1 MKTISKL
8 LDLLSPA
15 ELKRAGVLMAMML
28 VMALLDML
36 GVASILPFIAVLAN
50 PALVETNPI
59 LSWVYQFSVNVGVA
73 SVEQFLFLLGFLVF
87 VFLVFS
93 LTFKALTT
101 YAQTRF
107 AMMREYSIG
116 KRLVE
121 GYLHQPYSWFLNR
134 HSADLGKNILSE
146 VSAVIYGGMIPLMT
160 LMAQFA
166 VTIGLLGLLLLVD
179 PFLAVSVGLVLG
191 ITYGGILV
199 LMSGW
204 LNTLGQARIQANQER
219 YTVISEA
226 FGAAK
231 EVKAGGLER
240 IFIERFAKSAETYAK
255 GQATAQ
261 VIAQMPRFALEAIA
275 FGGMLLVIL
284 YLMAQSGSFAAAL
297 PIIALYAFAGY
308 RLMPALQQI
317 YGAVTQLKFIGPA
330 LNALHTDLMDLN
342 SVENYGEVLEPIPL
356 HKCIE
361 LNNIVYKYPNANVP
375 ALNGINLI
383 IPARSTV
390 GLVGSTGS
398 GKTTTVD
405 LILGLLEPQIG
416 TLCIDGQVVNAS
428 NRRQWQKSIG
438 YVPQHIYL
446 AEDTVAANI
455 AFGLAPEIV
464 DQEAVEVAAKIA
476 NLHDFV
482 TQNMPQGYSTMVGE
496 RGVRLSGGQRQ
507 RIGIARA
514 LYHKPSVL
522 ILDEATSALDN
533 LTEQAVMEAVH
544 SLSHSIT
551 IILIAHRLTTV
562 RKCDQIFLLEKGVV
576 KESGIFKELVE
587 KSDQFRAMAGTHS
600 TNL

>member
-1 MKTISKL
+1 METINKL

-15 ELKRAGVLMAMML
+15 ERKRAGVLMAMML

-50 PALVETNPI
+50 PALVETNPV
-59 LSWVYQFSVNVGVA
+59 LSWAYRFSANVGVA

-87 VFLVFS
+87 VLLVFS

-107 AMMREYSIG
+107 ALMREYSIG

-146 VSAVIYGGMIPLMT
+146 VSGVIYGGMIPLMT
-160 LMAQFA
+160 LMAQLA
-166 VTIGLLGLLLLVD
+166 VTIALLGLLLLVD
-179 PFLAVSVGLVLG
+179 PLLAVSVGLVLG
-191 ITYGGILV
+191 IAYGGILA
-199 LMSGW
+199 LMSSW
-204 LNTLGQARIQANQER
+204 LNTLGQGRIQANQER
-219 YTVISEA
+219 YTVVSEA

-231 EVKAGGLER
+231 EVKAGGLESV
-240 IFIERFAKSAETYAK
+240 FIGRFAKPAETYAK

-261 VIAQMPRFALEAIA
+261 VIAQVPRFALEAIA

-284 YLMAQSGSFAAAL
+284 YLMAQSGSFAVAL

-317 YGAVTQLKFIGPA
+317 YGAVTQLKFAGPA
-330 LNALHTDLMDLN
+330 LNALHTDLMGLKAVDPYDKESEPLPLN
-342 SVENYGEVLEPIPL
+342 
-356 HKCIE
+356 KCIQ
-361 LNNIVYKYPNANVP
+361 LNNIVYQYPNAIAP
-375 ALNGINLI
+375 ALNGINFS

-405 LILGLLEPQIG
+405 LILGLLDPQEG
-416 TLCIDGQVVNAS
+416 ALCIDGQVVDAS

-446 AEDTVAANI
+446 ADDTVSANI
-455 AFGLAPEIV
+455 AFGLAPKMV
-464 DQEAVEVAAKIA
+464 DQQAVERAAKIA

-482 TQNMPQGYSTMVGE
+482 VQNMPQGYSTMVGE

-514 LYHKPSVL
+514 VYHNPSVL

-544 SLSHSIT
+544 NLSHSIT

-562 RKCDQIFLLEKGVV
+562 RECDQIFLLEKGVV
-576 KESGIFKELVE
+576 KAIGVFNELVE
-587 KSDQFRAMAGTHS
+587 KNEQFKAMAS
-600 TNL
+600 NQ

>member
-1 MKTISKL
+1 METINKL

-15 ELKRAGVLMAMML
+15 ERKRAGLLMAMML

-50 PALVETNPI
+50 PTLVETNPI
-59 LSWVYQFSVNVGVA
+59 LSWAYQFSSNVGVA
-73 SVEQFLFLLGFLVF
+73 SVEQFLFLLGFMVF
-87 VFLVFS
+87 VLLVFS

-107 AMMREYSIG
+107 ALMREYSIG

-121 GYLHQPYSWFLNR
+121 GYLHQPYSWLLNR
-134 HSADLGKNILSE
+134 HSADLGKTILSE
-146 VSAVIYGGMIPLMT
+146 VQTVMYNGILPLMT
-160 LMAQFA
+160 LLAQSAMAFA
-166 VTIGLLGLLLLVD
+166 LLGLLLLVD
-179 PFLAVSVGLVLG
+179 PLLAVSVGLVLS
-191 ITYGGILV
+191 IAYGGILF

-219 YTVISEA
+219 YTAVSEA

-231 EVKAGGLER
+231 EVKAGGLES
-240 IFIERFAKSAETYAK
+240 IFIERFAKPAETYAK

-261 VIAQMPRFALEAIA
+261 VIAQVPRFALEAIA

-284 YLMAQSGSFAAAL
+284 YLMAESGSFAAAL

-317 YGAVTQLKFIGPA
+317 YGAVTQLKFAAPA
-330 LNALHTDLMDLN
+330 LSALHTDLMGLN
-342 SVENYGEVLEPIPL
+342 PVESYSKVLEPMPL
-356 HKCIE
+356 NKCIE
-361 LNNIVYKYPNANVP
+361 LHNIVYQYPNANVP
-375 ALNGINLI
+375 ALNGINLS
-383 IPARSTV
+383 IPARSMV

-405 LILGLLEPQIG
+405 LILGLLEPQVG
-416 TLCIDGQVVNAS
+416 TLCIDGQVVNSS

-438 YVPQHIYL
+438 YVPQHVYL
-446 AEDTVAANI
+446 ADDTVSVNI
-455 AFGLAPEIV
+455 AFGLAPERV
-464 DQEAVEVAAKIA
+464 DQQAVERAAKIA

-514 LYHKPSVL
+514 LYHNPSVL
-522 ILDEATSALDN
+522 VLDEATSALDN
-533 LTEQAVMEAVH
+533 LTERAVMEAVQN
-544 SLSHSIT
+544 LSKSIT

-562 RKCDQIFLLEKGVV
+562 RECDQIFLLENGTV
-576 KESGIFKELVE
+576 KASGTFEELIE
-587 KSDQFRAMAGTHS
+587 KSDRFRAMALS
-600 TNL
+600 L

>member
-1 MKTISKL
+1 MKTIIKL

-15 ELKRAGVLMAMML
+15 ERKRAGVLMVMML
-28 VMALLDML
+28 IMALLDML

-50 PALVETNPI
+50 PALVETSPV
-59 LSWVYQFSVNVGVA
+59 LSWAFQFSTKLGV
-73 SVEQFLFLLGFLVF
+73 SSNEQFLFFLGFLVF
-87 VFLVFS
+87 ALLVFT
-93 LTFKALTT
+93 LTFKAVTT

-107 AMMREYSIG
+107 ALMREYSIG

-121 GYLHQPYSWFLNR
+121 GYLHQPYDWFLNR
-134 HSADLGKNILSE
+134 HSADLGKTILSE
-146 VSAVIYGGMIPLMT
+146 VQTVMYNGILPLMT
-160 LMAQFA
+160 LLAQSA
-166 VTIGLLGLLLLVD
+166 VAVALLGLLLLVA
-179 PFLAVSVGLVLG
+179 PLLAVSVGLVLG
-191 ITYGGILV
+191 ISYGGILA

-219 YTVISEA
+219 YTVVSEA
-226 FGAAK
+226 FGAVK
-231 EVKAGGLER
+231 EVKAGGLES
-240 IFIERFAKSAETYAK
+240 IFIERFAKPAETYAK

-261 VIAQMPRFALEAIA
+261 VIAQVPRFALEAIA

-284 YLMAQSGSFAAAL
+284 YLMAQRGSFAAAL

-317 YGAVTQLKFIGPA
+317 YGAVTQLKFAGPA
-330 LNALHTDLMDLN
+330 LNALHTDLMSLN
-342 SVENYGEVLEPIPL
+342 PVESYVKVPESLPL
-356 HKCIE
+356 NKCIE
-361 LNNIVYKYPNANVP
+361 LNNIVYQYPNANSQ
-375 ALNGINLI
+375 ALNGINLS

-405 LILGLLEPQIG
+405 LILGLLEPQGG

-446 AEDTVAANI
+446 ADDTVSANI
-455 AFGLAPEIV
+455 AFGLAAEAV
-464 DQEAVEVAAKIA
+464 SQEAVERAAKIA

-482 TQNMPQGYSTMVGE
+482 VQNMPQGYGTMVGE

-514 LYHKPSVL
+514 LYHSPSVL
-522 ILDEATSALDN
+522 VLDEATSALDN
-533 LTEQAVMEAVH
+533 LTEQAVMEAMH
-544 SLSHSIT
+544 NLGNQIT
-551 IILIAHRLTTV
+551 LILIAHRLSTV
-562 RKCDQIFLLEKGVV
+562 KACDTIFLLEKG
-576 KESGIFKELVE
+576 ELKAQGTFDE
-587 KSDQFRAMAGTHS
+587 LTHANERFRAMTV
-600 TNL
+600 NN

>member
-1 MKTISKL
+1 METINKL

-15 ELKRAGVLMAMML
+15 ERKRAGVLMAMML
-28 VMALLDML
+28 IMALLDML

-59 LSWVYQFSVNVGVA
+59 LSWAYQLAANVGVA

-87 VFLVFS
+87 VLLVFS

-107 AMMREYSIG
+107 ALMREYSIG

-146 VSAVIYGGMIPLMT
+146 VSGVIYGGMIPLMT
-160 LMAQFA
+160 LMAQLA
-166 VTIGLLGLLLLVD
+166 VTIALLGLLLLVD
-179 PFLAVSVGLVLG
+179 PLLAVSVGLVLG
-191 ITYGGILV
+191 IAYGSIMLV
-199 LMSGW
+199 MSGW

-219 YTVISEA
+219 YTVVSEA

-240 IFIERFAKSAETYAK
+240 IFIERFAKPAETYAK

-261 VIAQMPRFALEAIA
+261 VIAQVPRFALEAIA

-317 YGAVTQLKFIGPA
+317 YGAVTQLKFAGPA
-330 LNALHTDLMDLN
+330 LNALHADLMGLQPVDPYAKVSEPLPLN
-342 SVENYGEVLEPIPL
+342 
-356 HKCIE
+356 KCIE
-361 LNNIVYKYPNANVP
+361 LNNIVYQYPNANAP
-375 ALNGINLI
+375 ALNGINLSI
-383 IPARSTV
+383 SARSTV

-405 LILGLLEPQIG
+405 LILGLLEPQEG

-446 AEDTVAANI
+446 ADDTVSANI
-455 AFGLAPEIV
+455 AFGLAPEKV
-464 DQEAVEVAAKIA
+464 DQESVERAAKIA

-482 TQNMPQGYSTMVGE
+482 VQNMPERYSTMVGE

-514 LYHKPSVL
+514 LYHNPSVL

-544 SLSHSIT
+544 NLSHSIT

-562 RKCDQIFLLEKGVV
+562 RECDTIFLLEKGTV
-576 KESGIFKELVE
+576 KSNGTFKQLVE
-587 KSDQFRAMAGTHS
+587 KSDQFRAMALNH
-600 TNL
+600 

>member
-1 MKTISKL
+1 METISKL

-15 ELKRAGVLMAMML
+15 ERKRAGVLMAMML

-59 LSWVYQFSVNVGVA
+59 LSWAYQLSANVGVA

-87 VFLVFS
+87 VLLVFS

-107 AMMREYSIG
+107 ALMREYSIG

-146 VSAVIYGGMIPLMT
+146 VSGVIYGGMIPLMA
-160 LMAQFA
+160 LMAQIA
-166 VTIGLLGLLLLVD
+166 VTIALLGLLLLVD
-179 PFLAVSVGLVLG
+179 PMLAVSVGLVLG
-191 ITYGGILV
+191 VAYGGILA

-204 LNTLGQARIQANQER
+204 LNTLGQARIKANQER
-219 YTVISEA
+219 YTVVSEA

-231 EVKAGGLER
+231 EVKAGGLES
-240 IFIERFAKSAETYAK
+240 IFIERFAKPAETYAK

-261 VIAQMPRFALEAIA
+261 VIAQVPRFALEAIA

-297 PIIALYAFAGY
+297 PIVALYAFAGY

-317 YGAVTQLKFIGPA
+317 YGAVTQLKFAGPA
-330 LNALHTDLMDLN
+330 LNALHTDLIGLN
-342 SVENYGEVLEPIPL
+342 PVEPYGKVIEPLPL
-356 HKCIE
+356 NKCIE
-361 LNNIVYKYPNANVP
+361 LNNIVYQYPNANSL
-375 ALNGINLI
+375 ALNGINLS

-405 LILGLLEPQIG
+405 LILGLLEPQTG
-416 TLCIDGQVVNAS
+416 TLSIDGQVVNAS

-438 YVPQHIYL
+438 YVPQQIYL
-446 AEDTVAANI
+446 ADDTVSANI
-455 AFGLAPEIV
+455 AFGLAPEKV
-464 DQEAVEVAAKIA
+464 DQQAVERAAKIA

-482 TQNMPQGYSTMVGE
+482 VQNMPQGYGTMVGE

-514 LYHKPSVL
+514 LYHNPSVL
-522 ILDEATSALDN
+522 VLDEATSALDN

-544 SLSHSIT
+544 NLSHSIT

-562 RKCDQIFLLEKGVV
+562 RECDQIFLLEKGIV
-576 KESGIFKELVE
+576 KSNGTFKQLVE
-587 KSDQFRAMAGTHS
+587 KSDQFRAMASNH
-600 TNL
+600 

>member
-15 ELKRAGVLMAMML
+15 ELKRAGVLMAMTL

-59 LSWVYQFSVNVGVA
+59 LSWAYLFSANVGVA
-73 SVEQFLFLLGFLVF
+73 SVEHFLFLLGFLVF

-107 AMMREYSIG
+107 ALMREYSIG

-146 VSAVIYGGMIPLMT
+146 VSGVIYGGMIPLMT

-166 VTIGLLGLLLLVD
+166 VAISLLGLLLLVD

-191 ITYGGILV
+191 ITYGGILA

-204 LNTLGQARIQANQER
+204 LNILGQARIQANQER

-240 IFIERFAKSAETYAK
+240 IFIDRFAKSAETYAK

-284 YLMAQSGSFAAAL
+284 YLMTQSGSFAAAL

-330 LNALHTDLMDLN
+330 LNALHTDLMGLN
-342 SVENYGEVLEPIPL
+342 SVEHYGKVLEPIPL

-361 LNNIVYKYPNANVP
+361 LNNVVYKYPNANAP
-375 ALNGINLI
+375 ALNEINLS

-405 LILGLLEPQIG
+405 LILGLLEPQKG

-438 YVPQHIYL
+438 YVPQQIYL

-464 DQEAVEVAAKIA
+464 DQEAVEAAAKIA

-482 TQNMPQGYSTMVGE
+482 TQNMPQGYNTMVGE
-496 RGVRLSGGQRQ
+496 RGIRLSGGQRQ

-514 LYHKPSVL
+514 LYHNPSVL
-522 ILDEATSALDN
+522 VLDEATSALDN

-544 SLSHSIT
+544 RLSRSIT

-562 RKCDQIFLLEKGVV
+562 RECDQIFLLEKGVI

-587 KSDQFRAMAGTHS
+587 KSDQFRAMAGNHS
-600 TNL
+600 TKF

>member
-1 MKTISKL
+1 MGTINKL

-15 ELKRAGVLMAMML
+15 ERKRAGVLMAMML

-59 LSWVYQFSVNVGVA
+59 LSWAYRFSSNAGVA

-87 VFLVFS
+87 VLLVFS

-107 AMMREYSIG
+107 ALMREYSIG

-146 VSAVIYGGMIPLMT
+146 VSGVIYGGMIPLMI
-160 LMAQFA
+160 LMAQLA
-166 VTIGLLGLLLLVD
+166 VTIALLGLLLLVD
-179 PFLAVSVGLVLG
+179 PWLAVSVGLVLG
-191 ITYGGILV
+191 IAYGGILA
-199 LMSGW
+199 LMSRW
-204 LNTLGQARIQANQER
+204 LNTLGEARIQANQER
-219 YTVISEA
+219 HTVVSEA

-240 IFIERFAKSAETYAK
+240 IFIDRFAKPAETYAK
-255 GQATAQ
+255 GQATSQAIAQ
-261 VIAQMPRFALEAIA
+261 VPRFALEAIA
-275 FGGMLLVIL
+275 FGGLLIVIL
-284 YLMAQSGSFAAAL
+284 YLMDQSGSFAAAL

-317 YGAVTQLKFIGPA
+317 YGAVTQLKFAGPA
-330 LNALHTDLMDLN
+330 LNALHTDLIGLKK
-342 SVENYGEVLEPIPL
+342 VEPYVKVSEPLPPNN
-356 HKCIE
+356 CIE
-361 LNNIVYKYPNANVP
+361 LNNIVYQYPNANAP
-375 ALNGINLI
+375 ALNGINLR

-416 TLCIDGQVVNAS
+416 SLCIDGQVVNAS

-438 YVPQHIYL
+438 YVPQQIYL
-446 AEDTVAANI
+446 ADDTVSANI
-455 AFGLAPEIV
+455 AFGLAPELV
-464 DQEAVEVAAKIA
+464 DQQAVERAAKIA

-482 TQNMPQGYSTMVGE
+482 VQNMPQGYSTMVGE
-496 RGVRLSGGQRQ
+496 RGVRMSGGQRQ

-514 LYHKPSVL
+514 LYHNPSVL
-522 ILDEATSALDN
+522 VLDEATSALDN
-533 LTEQAVMEAVH
+533 LTEQAVMEAVNN
-544 SLSHSIT
+544 LSHSIT
-551 IILIAHRLTTV
+551 IILIAHRLNTV
-562 RKCDQIFLLEKGVV
+562 RGCDQIFLLEKGTVQ
-576 KESGIFKELVE
+576 SNGTFKQLVE
-587 KSDQFRAMAGTHS
+587 KSDQFRAMASNH
-600 TNL
+600 